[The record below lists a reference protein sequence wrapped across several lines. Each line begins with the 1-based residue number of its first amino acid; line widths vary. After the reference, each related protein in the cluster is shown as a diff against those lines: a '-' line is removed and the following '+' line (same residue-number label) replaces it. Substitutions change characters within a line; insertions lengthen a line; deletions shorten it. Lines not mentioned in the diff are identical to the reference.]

1 MSTVSVNPPKTP
13 VTKGSNSLATATL
26 PNICKMPGPPAP
38 FVPTPLPNIGQ
49 SQKNPKG
56 YSTTVK
62 VEGQYVAIAGA
73 TFDSTG
79 DIASKGTGGG
89 IVSSNAEGPTKFLAP
104 GSMNVQIEG
113 KNVQYLGD
121 QMLNN
126 CGPGGSPPNAATM
139 AGVIH
144 VPDMP
149 DATPR
154 DFLQEIACRC
164 DAHPDNNTANGQPLS
179 CRKAGTEKHAC
190 CEDAIQRHQASGNP
204 PKVGGEQGY
213 SSTGVQLSPPSRNEL
228 FKAGKIPKGSMW
240 PDAASLGPDGKP
252 TQLFDFKF
260 KCKSAKYEGR
270 PSWGNRNGKD
280 QYEQYLNL
288 STDLGIDT
296 DTHPPDIIDNTAC
309 GS

>member
-89 IVSSNAEGPTKFLAP
+89 LISSNAEGPTKFLAP

-144 VPDMP
+144 VPNMP
-149 DATPR
+149 NATPAE
-154 DFLQEIACRC
+154 FLKEIACRC
-164 DAHPDNNTANGQPLS
+164 DKKRANNYKNGNRLT
-179 CRKAGTEKHAC
+179 CRDAGKAKHSC
-190 CEDAIQRHQASGNP
+190 CEDALARHSARGKA
-204 PKVGGEQGY
+204 PKVKGEQGY
-213 SSTGVQLSPPSRNEL
+213 PKNGKVPLPPPGRLARWKTGSL
-228 FKAGKIPKGSMW
+228 PKGSLW
-240 PDAASLGPDGKP
+240 PDSMSLKP
-252 TQLFDFKF
+252 NGEVKQLFDFKF
-260 KCKSAKYEGR
+260 KCSTTK
-270 PSWGNRNGKD
+270 GNNAPIWIKRNGESVYKK
-280 QYEQYLNL
+280 YSKL
-288 STDLGIDT
+288 SKRLGIT
-296 DTHPPDIIDNTAC
+296 ARSRKPLIIHNVDC
-309 GS
+309 P